1 MAKILFVVLHLTLE
15 ILIKGVQL
23 LLGHPLYFRHIFS
36 KLLDEAPKKKSG
48 NSKCFYCHLLLPLL
62 LGILQIDYLST
73 FLELPSGCIND
84 IKCLLKHNQLIFS
97 SQNIFTH
104 SLPDKNGIQCIVTSM
119 GQLTRFLQAVFWPPY
134 CVQGLFR
141 LIIIKQFSQLFC
153 DMRNSDFF
161 CMKTKNCRYV
171 SHGFYDYS

>member
-119 GQLTRFLQAVFWPPY
+119 GQLTRFLQPPY
-134 CVQGLFR
+134 SDMGLFR
-141 LIIIKQFSQLFC
+141 LVVIKQFSQLF
-153 DMRNSDFF
+153 
-161 CMKTKNCRYV
+161 
-171 SHGFYDYS
+171 